1 MPHWIIL
8 TMLIGGAA
16 GVVVALVLEIVLMVL
31 VRPYRNDPDPFDP
44 IRPYLDA
51 KYDETNLLTGG
62 YRLGIGGFKPLI
74 PRIFFNKYDR
84 YMHLPYVD
92 ILVWTARL
100 GYLCIIPAAL
110 AYLGLKIGF

>member
-16 GVVVALVLEIVLMVL
+16 GVAVALVLEVVLML
-31 VRPYRNDPDPFDP
+31 MVRSYRNDPDPFEAM
-44 IRPYLDA
+44 RPYLDA
-51 KYDETNLLTGG
+51 KNEETRVLIGG
-62 YRLGIGGFKPLI
+62 YWSAI

-84 YMHLPYVD
+84 YMHLPCVD

-100 GYLCIIPAAL
+100 GYLCILPAAAGFIVL
-110 AYLGLKIGF
+110 KLGL